1 MRLRPAAFIMLL
13 FSVLLLSESCITRK
27 DISYFQD
34 ISDTLTIQ
42 PIKQEYEA
50 SIQPGDIIS
59 VLVTSLSQEASS
71 FFNSIEEETGK
82 LVPNTYLVDASGNI
96 EMPLIGSV
104 KISEN
109 TTQVA
114 KFLIRNKLG
123 KYLVEPTV
131 RVRIQNFKITVLGE
145 IRDPGVYIIPDEKI
159 TIIEAIGRAGDLSI
173 YGKRNNVLLIREEN
187 GQRTFTKI
195 DLTSKTLFESDYYYL
210 HSNDII
216 YIEPGKG
223 KISSAGNIYRILP
236 IVLAGLSTIGIFLRI
251 GGTY

>member
-223 KISSAGNIYRILP
+223 KISSADNIYRILP